1 MAAAATTNDAS
12 DAGEARVESAP
23 SAHTPRPITAEVR
36 KRVGLPKSA
45 ARYPWARAIILTG
58 VFGLPLALAGYGS
71 ITAILALVAL
81 IVLPAWR
88 AIERRESTARE
99 RLYTHGGEAVARV
112 VEIEPAGAGRRD
124 HVVHVEYYVG
134 NTRHD
139 ARIVAAPLARQGL
152 RPGDD
157 ASIVFDPKDP
167 TRCLLIRKIARVRA
181 AEVPTTT
188 STEPKA
194 EGAPVPEI
202 FDAVFDEEPTPMGG
216 GGGCG
221 HSCGCR

>member
-1 MAAAATTNDAS
+1 MAAAATTEDAS
-12 DAGEARVESAP
+12 EARVESAP
-23 SAHTPRPITAEVR
+23 SPGTPRPITAEVR

-45 ARYPWARAIILTG
+45 TRYPWARALILTG
-58 VFGLPLALAGYGS
+58 VFGLPLALAGWGS
-71 ITAILALVAL
+71 LTAILALVAL

-88 AIERRESTARE
+88 AVERRETTARE
-99 RLYTHGGEAVARV
+99 RLYTHGDEAVARI

-139 ARIVAAPLARQGL
+139 ARIVAAPLARKGL

-157 ASIVFDPKDP
+157 AAIVFDPKEP
-167 TRCLLIRKIARVRA
+167 TRCLLILKIARVRA
-181 AEVPTTT
+181 AEPP
-188 STEPKA
+188 SAKEAGAEPKTD
-194 EGAPVPEI
+194 GAPTAEI

-216 GGGCG
+216 GGCG
-221 HSCGCR
+221 HGCGCR